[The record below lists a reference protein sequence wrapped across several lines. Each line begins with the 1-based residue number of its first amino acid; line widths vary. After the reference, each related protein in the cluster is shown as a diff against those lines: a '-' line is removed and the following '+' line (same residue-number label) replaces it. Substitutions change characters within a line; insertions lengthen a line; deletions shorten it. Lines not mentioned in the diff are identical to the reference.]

1 MRTIIEEKEVEIVE
15 KKSRFIASIYHV
27 ETKEEAESI
36 INIIKKKYYD
46 AKHNC
51 FAFIINENNLKIE
64 RQSDDGEPQGT
75 AGAPLLNILRKK
87 DLENVLLIVTRYFGG
102 ILLGTGGLT
111 RAYNEAGI
119 KVVEKAEII
128 EFEEGLEIKVG
139 VSYDYN
145 DEFKYILEKN
155 KIDIIETNYNE
166 KIEYILELNVEKYEL
181 LENIRKNKEYN
192 DKILKITK
200 NCSKLVKIK

>member
-128 EFEEGLEIKVG
+128 EFEEGLEIKVE